1 MSLQVPKVLNYFRDV
16 ILRRDMDKD
25 SALLLNAGAHYVKVF
40 SLIIFARYFY
50 MKLGYLTIIPRARL
64 GSESIAAEWAI
75 DSEAMRTRGIIVL
88 VKSIKLKLV
97 KNVEDKNILAS
108 LS

>member
-1 MSLQVPKVLNYFRDV
+1 MPKVLNYFRDV

-40 SLIIFARYFY
+40 SLIIFACYFY

-75 DSEAMRTRGIIVL
+75 DFRGH
-88 VKSIKLKLV
+88 
-97 KNVEDKNILAS
+97 EDERNNC
-108 LS
+108 LSKIHQA

>member
-40 SLIIFARYFY
+40 SLIIFACYFY

-64 GSESIAAEWAI
+64 GSESIVTEWAI
-75 DSEAMRTRGIIVL
+75 DHTDERNNCFSKIQQVGQKYRR
-88 VKSIKLKLV
+88 
-97 KNVEDKNILAS
+97 
-108 LS
+108 